1 MKHITLA
8 LLVVAISM
16 TASATTLFFD
26 NPTGTL
32 GVSQSY
38 GGFTTAY
45 GFSNVSTPQKLYG
58 KDLGNDEQGLGLNG
72 FPDNEISGLGFI
84 QILVSGLHG
93 LSFEMNS
100 TTDGEQWR
108 VSQSNTLGVVGT
120 LIMTGSDEGVFHA
133 IAPTMS
139 YLTFQNM
146 GTAGGANVL
155 LEAINFENAGRNGDV
170 PEPNAAYFAAAG
182 IALILCARMRQN
194 VKR

>member
-1 MKHITLA
+1 MKHATLA
-8 LLVVAISM
+8 IIFALASVA
-16 TASATTLFFD
+16 ASATTLFFD

-58 KDLGNDEQGLGLNG
+58 KDLGNDEQGIGLSG

-133 IAPTMS
+133 IALTMS

-155 LEAINFENAGRNGDV
+155 LEAINFESAGRNGDV
-170 PEPNAAYFAAAG
+170 PEPSAGWFAVSG
-182 IALILCARMRQN
+182 LALILTAKCRQN